1 MKRRARVAIALAA
14 LIIGTGVISGVMSV
28 YYDINIKMSRE
39 LRSYGANFALT
50 PVQGIVVREGQIR
63 EVAAKLGSQR
73 LMGYSPYLYQIGN
86 VDKRKLVVVGL
97 WLDQI
102 QKVTPYWDISG
113 TQTLSRNDPN
123 SILLGKNVA
132 DKMDLK
138 LGKTVTM
145 QDETSRK
152 TKSLIV
158 KGIVRTGGTEDNQV
172 FVNLATVQQVFGL
185 GDNSNIAYFS
195 VMGKSDELTAVANAI
210 NKQVH
215 DVELEPI
222 KQVSKSEAKILEKIK
237 SLIYL
242 VVLVILLST
251 LLCVATTMM
260 TMVIERRKEIGL
272 RKALG
277 AHNSSI
283 IAEFL
288 GEALTLGLLGGLLGA
303 VTGLGL
309 AQIIGQSVFKSYIS
323 LRAEVVVTVTLM
335 SMIVMGLASLLPVRM
350 AVGVEPALTLKGE

>member
-1 MKRRARVAIALAA
+1 
-14 LIIGTGVISGVMSV
+14 
-28 YYDINIKMSRE
+28 
-39 LRSYGANFALT
+39 
-50 PVQGIVVREGQIR
+50 
-63 EVAAKLGSQR
+63 
-73 LMGYSPYLYQIGN
+73 
-86 VDKRKLVVVGL
+86 
-97 WLDQI
+97 
-102 QKVTPYWDISG
+102 
-113 TQTLSRNDPN
+113 
-123 SILLGKNVA
+123 
-132 DKMDLK
+132 
-138 LGKTVTM
+138 
-145 QDETSRK
+145 
-152 TKSLIV
+152 
-158 KGIVRTGGTEDNQV
+158 
-172 FVNLATVQQVFGL
+172 
-185 GDNSNIAYFS
+185 
-195 VMGKSDELTAVANAI
+195 MGKSDELTAAANAI
-210 NKQVH
+210 NKQVN

-323 LRAEVVVTVTLM
+323 IRVEVVVTVTLM
-335 SMIVMGLASLLPVRM
+335 SMIVAGLASLLPVRM